1 MPCQPTLD
9 EEKAMST
16 TAHTLA
22 EMAKALN
29 QPAVAVSGLQNRFE
43 LPAFEGAGYS
53 DAYLAFLKAVIC
65 LRTLGIAEDRL
76 LGLWLLEKKLLQLF
90 HEDSAG
96 SRTWFLD
103 SCGAITRRDHR
114 LLLSNYDIG
123 IAVPAHAIQ
132 LGLNFAATLPELF
145 AGKEMGEDALR
156 VLNDIIPL
164 QTAIRADVAAE
175 LPHLRETV
183 KWAARL
189 P

>member
-1 MPCQPTLD
+1 MTDNLIFSAAP
-9 EEKAMST
+9 
-16 TAHTLA
+16 HTFA
-22 EMAKALN
+22 GIARRLN
-29 QPAVAVSGLQNRFE
+29 RPAVVVSSLQNRFE

-53 DAYLAFLKAVIC
+53 GAYLAFLKTVVC

-76 LGLWLLEKKLLQLF
+76 FRLWLLEKKLLQLL
-90 HEDSAG
+90 HVDSTG
-96 SRTWFLD
+96 SKTWFLD
-103 SCGAITRRDHR
+103 SCGTTTRRDRR

-123 IAVPAHAIQ
+123 IAVPAHALQ

-145 AGKEMGEDALR
+145 PGKERGEDALR

-175 LPHLRETV
+175 LPHLRETA

>member
-1 MPCQPTLD
+1 MSDNPTF
-9 EEKAMST
+9 ST
-16 TAHTLA
+16 APHTLA
-22 EMAKALN
+22 DIAQRLN
-29 QPAVAVSGLQNRFE
+29 RPAVVISGLQNRFE
-43 LPAFEGAGYS
+43 LPAFEGASYS
-53 DAYLAFLKAVIC
+53 DAYLAFLRTLVF

-76 LGLWLLEKKLLQLF
+76 LRLWVLEKKLLQLL
-90 HEDSAG
+90 HVDSTG
-96 SRTWFLD
+96 STTWFLD
-103 SCGAITRRDHR
+103 SCGAITRRDRR

-123 IAVPAHAIQ
+123 VPLPAKEVQ
-132 LGLNFAATLPELF
+132 LGLNFAEKLPELF

-189 P
+189 S